1 MLDLLHA
8 DFIQLMAR
16 FDEPYRRYLHGDF
29 VRAERLS
36 GVLGPR
42 GVGKTTFLLQLIGE
56 TPDFLRSTLYVSL
69 DSIHASGI
77 QLYALAD
84 QFRKQGGRLLVLDE
98 IHHYPDFERELK
110 SIHDALDLQVVFS
123 GSSALHL
130 EHSKADLSRRAVMY
144 AMSGLSFREY
154 LELQT
159 GEPFAVWPLEQVL
172 AEHERLSLEIN
183 RRIRPL
189 AHFGDY
195 LKYGYFPYFRES
207 VETYHRKLEQTLALA
222 IDLDIPLLFKV
233 ERDKLASLKKLL
245 MLLCQ
250 SVPNQINISKLSAAI
265 GSTRSTTYAYLHYL
279 EQANILRSVWG
290 AGRNASML
298 SKPEKLYLAN
308 TNNAWA
314 LCPAPPVGTQRE
326 IFFASQLAQAH
337 ALRYPSEGGDFI
349 VDDRWLFEIGGPG
362 KTSRQIEG
370 HGDAYLA
377 LDDIEHGRGRRVPLW
392 MFGFLY

>member
-8 DFIQLMAR
+8 DFVQLMAR
-16 FDEPYRRYLHGDF
+16 FDEPYRRYLHRDF
-29 VRAERLS
+29 ERSEKLS
-36 GVLGPR
+36 GVLGAR
-42 GVGKTTFLLQLIGE
+42 GVGKTTFLLQLVGA
-56 TPDFLRSTLYVSL
+56 TPDFLRSALYVSL
-69 DSIHASGI
+69 DSIHASEI
-77 QLYALAD
+77 QLYPLAD
-84 QFRKQGGRLLVLDE
+84 QFRKTGGRLLVLDE

-110 SIHDALDLQVVFS
+110 SIHDTFDLQVVFS

-144 AMSGLSFREY
+144 SMCGLSFREY

-159 GEPFAVWPLEQVL
+159 GEPFPAWSLEQIL
-172 AEHERLSLEIN
+172 ADHEALCMEIN

-207 VETYHRKLEQTLALA
+207 VATYHRKLAQTLALG
-222 IDLDIPLLFKV
+222 IDLDIALLFGV

-250 SVPNQINISKLSAAI
+250 SAPNQINISKLSAAI
-265 GSTRSTTYAYLHYL
+265 GSSRSTTYAYLHYL

-290 AGRNASML
+290 TGRNASVL

-308 TNNAWA
+308 TNNAYA
-314 LCPAPPVGTQRE
+314 LCPSPPVGTLRE
-326 IFFASQLAQAH
+326 IFFVSQLSQAH
-337 ALRYPSEGGDFI
+337 ELRYPPDGGDFI
-349 VDDRWLFEIGGPG
+349 VDDTWLFEIGGPG
-362 KTSRQIEG
+362 KTTRQIDG
-370 HGDAYLA
+370 RSNAFLA
-377 LDDIEHGRGRRVPLW
+377 LDDIEHGRGNRIPLW
-392 MFGFLY
+392 LFGLLY